1 MNTLVALG
9 LVLIVLPALGSE
21 GEIRVRVID
30 SKSGQPQPRQAV
42 EVAVYAGG
50 ILPDKRT
57 AKFYVETDDSG
68 AATFR
73 FPLPADAVFWLI
85 ISDGTGCSN
94 EVFEASQILRVGVV
108 AGNHCWNRS
117 PKLDALKESPG
128 NVILFRQVEPFLERF
143 RHFKRYTVGARREP
157 RREWGCFEGRLGYK
171 KP

>member
-1 MNTLVALG
+1 MLYLKVLRIIKTLVALG
-9 LVLIVLPALGSE
+9 LLIIGLPALGSE

-30 SKSGQPQPRQAV
+30 SKSGQPQPRQLV
-42 EVAVYAGG
+42 EVSLYAG
-50 ILPDKRT
+50 LKTVPDKRI
-57 AKFYVETDDSG
+57 AKFRVETDDSG
-68 AATFR
+68 AAAFR
-73 FPLPADAVFWLI
+73 IPVKGEALVWLI

-128 NVILFRQVEPFLERF
+128 DVILFRQVEPFLERF
-143 RHFKRYTVGARREP
+143 RHFKRY
-157 RREWGCFEGRLGYK
+157 